1 MTYYIPLENNQTQR
15 HHTDIEAINY
25 SLIYDNIDI
34 SINRALET
42 LTNNDNTISLINY
55 NDIDTLRQAV
65 TEVYIYNTKKG
76 GSSLSN
82 DRYNTHSQ

>member
-34 SINRALET
+34 SINRAL
-42 LTNNDNTISLINY
+42 
-55 NDIDTLRQAV
+55 
-65 TEVYIYNTKKG
+65 
-76 GSSLSN
+76 
-82 DRYNTHSQ
+82 